1 MNFLKSQTFKLILT
15 SVVSAILGIALHEG
29 YKTVIVNQASDYAP
43 DVDTTFLYNYTIG
56 TYNAKLVGC
65 YDGDGPRIRVPL
77 DTALGLDTTYLI
89 RLYGVD
95 APEHDHL
102 YVTRAQL
109 GDDVAANLLRKFV
122 KNQDCRV
129 ETMYIDEFDRAVCR
143 VFVSDTID
151 LTHWALKNG
160 VAWERNEPN
169 QRTDERTY
177 LRNLRLTAQQS
188 KFGFWVLP
196 GRHIRPETFRRNYS
210 TQRSIIDR
218 L

>member
-15 SVVSAILGIALHEG
+15 SIVSAILGIALHGG
-29 YKTVIVNQASDYAP
+29 YKTVIANQSSDFAP
-43 DVDTTFLYNYTIG
+43 EVDTTLIYNYATG

-65 YDGDGPRIRVPL
+65 YDGDGPRLRVPL
-77 DTALGLDTTYLI
+77 DTALGIDTTYLI

-109 GDDVAANLLRKFV
+109 GNDVAADLLRKFV
-122 KNQDCRV
+122 KGQDCRV
-129 ETMYIDEFDRAVCR
+129 ETMYIDEFNRAVCR
-143 VFVSDTID
+143 VFVRDSID
-151 LTHWALKNG
+151 LTQWALSNG

-169 QRTDERTY
+169 QRTDERTA
-177 LRNLRLTAQQS
+177 LRNLRLIAQQN
-188 KFGFWVLP
+188 KRGFWVLP
-196 GRHIRPETFRRNYS
+196 GRHIRPETFRRNFS
-210 TQRSIIDR
+210 AQRSIIDR